1 MKKIFKN
8 INIFLKLL
16 GESFVFAYDSV
27 KGDKFRAFL
36 SLLGVT
42 IGIFSIVGV
51 FTAIEGLEKN
61 VREMFSSLGT
71 DVVYIDKISWE
82 SIAEGEGFKWWEF
95 RQRPNNTYEEFLFL
109 QKNVTLSDM
118 SALSA
123 FTTTNVQYGRNT
135 LRNISLYGVTYY
147 WNKISY
153 FEIDQGRYFTPAEAA
168 ENVPLAVIGQNIADQ
183 LFLEGQTAV
192 NSNIKI
198 GGFTVRVVGVIK
210 KKGESMFDP
219 VSYDDAIII
228 PLPFIRNYLD
238 LRRTSPS
245 IVVHKDPRADEEEF
259 MAQLR
264 NAMRVVRRLR
274 PIQNDNFALNKMS
287 FLDDA
292 ISQLFNVIFIAGWV
306 IGGFSILIG
315 AFGVAN
321 IMFVSVKER
330 THIIGIEKAMGAK
343 SSFILMQFLFESALL
358 AIVGGLIGILVV
370 WGLTIFVTRQ
380 YDFVL
385 TMSAKNILRGVLISG
400 LVGVVAG
407 FIPSLQAAKMDPVEA
422 MNQH

>member
-245 IVVHKDPRADEEEF
+245 IVVHKNPRADEEEF

-343 SSFILMQFLFESALL
+343 SSFILMQFLFEAALL

>member
-168 ENVPLAVIGQNIADQ
+168 ENIPLAVIGQNIADQ

-343 SSFILMQFLFESALL
+343 SSFILMQFLFEAALL

>member
-1 MKKIFKN
+1 
-8 INIFLKLL
+8 
-16 GESFVFAYDSV
+16 
-27 KGDKFRAFL
+27 
-36 SLLGVT
+36 
-42 IGIFSIVGV
+42 
-51 FTAIEGLEKN
+51 
-61 VREMFSSLGT
+61 MFSSLGT

-168 ENVPLAVIGQNIADQ
+168 ENIPLAVIGQNIADQ

-343 SSFILMQFLFESALL
+343 SSFILMQFLFEAALL

>member
-343 SSFILMQFLFESALL
+343 SSFILMQFLFEAALL